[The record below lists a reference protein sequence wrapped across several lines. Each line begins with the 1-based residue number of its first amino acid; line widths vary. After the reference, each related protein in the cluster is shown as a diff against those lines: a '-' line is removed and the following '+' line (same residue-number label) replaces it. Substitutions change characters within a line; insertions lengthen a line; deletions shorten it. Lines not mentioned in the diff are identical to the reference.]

1 MKAASYVT
9 VPGIL
14 VPVPFLSVNVV
25 PVTVAL
31 CTASLNVAVTV
42 ELTATPVAPAS
53 GAFVVTVGEVASAE
67 LDPTVQ
73 QGFSETV
80 FVLSKVTMT
89 FSVTDCIGRGTGGL
103 KRTFYLRWGGRWIL

>member
-1 MKAASYVT
+1 MS
-9 VPGIL
+9 
-14 VPVPFLSVNVV
+14 PFLGYWSQVLFLTVNVV

-67 LDPTVQ
+67 LDPTYNR
-73 QGFSETV
+73 GSAK
-80 FVLSKVTMT
+80 LSLSLVK
-89 FSVTDCIGRGTGGL
+89 
-103 KRTFYLRWGGRWIL
+103 